1 MSRLQ
6 NLNEKDIQSISD
18 EFVVGLPEIDAV
30 IGLPG
35 AEGLAQA
42 LATLRGLPLIMAH
55 REETSGWWSFDT
67 EPAERTQQAVIVT
80 EHFTDGLPEL
90 EVVVQASK
98 LGYLVEWVACA
109 IERTNEPG
117 RSRLE
122 LQGLQILPAVQLA
135 DTPRGLV
142 MERRFPQN

>member
-6 NLNEKDIQSISD
+6 NLNEKDIQSVAD
-18 EFVVGLPEIDAV
+18 EFALGLPEIDAV

-35 AEGLAQA
+35 AEGLARA
-42 LATLRGLPLIMAH
+42 LAKLRGLPLIVVH
-55 REETSGWWSFDT
+55 REEESGWWAFDA
-67 EPAERTQQAVIVT
+67 EPAERTQQAAIVT

-98 LGYLVEWVACA
+98 LGYLVQWVACA

-122 LQGLQILPAVQLA
+122 LQGLQILPVVQLA